1 MARNRPW
8 DYFTK
13 KSPTGFVGLSNQGAT
28 CYMNSLLQTL
38 FMTPEFRSALYRWS
52 YDEEKDGPKEE
63 CIPYQLQKLFA
74 HLELTERAF
83 VGTKGLTKSFGWSA
97 HDSFE
102 QHDIQELNRVL
113 MDALENSFRGTPQED
128 FINELYEGMMVD
140 ELVCQECKNVVSRDD
155 KYLDIPLVIH
165 DVDSMYEALDKFV
178 EVELLDGDNKYFCE
192 KCDKKCA
199 ATKGMSIKGF
209 PYVLTLQLKRFDID
223 FERVCAR
230 MASQRLALTWAAV

>member
-1 MARNRPW
+1 
-8 DYFTK
+8 
-13 KSPTGFVGLSNQGAT
+13 
-28 CYMNSLLQTL
+28 MNSLLQTL
-38 FMTPEFRSALYRWS
+38 FMTPEFRSALYRWT
-52 YDEEKDGPKEE
+52 YAEDKDGPQDE
-63 CIPYQLQKLFA
+63 CIPYQLQRLFA
-74 HLELTERAF
+74 FLELTERAF
-83 VGTKGLTKSFGWSA
+83 VDTKGLTKSFGWSA

-155 KYLDIPLVIH
+155 KYLDIPLVIR
-165 DVDSMYEALDKFV
+165 DVDSVGQALDKFA

-199 ATKGMSIKGF
+199 ATKGMSIKDF

-223 FERVCAR
+223 FERVCSSRCA
-230 MASQRLALTWAAV
+230 APVLSTDAL